1 MKSNAWALVAALT
14 LTSGAAWADVI
25 EPDEEACQGKSV
37 GAACTVDD
45 MVSGTP
51 GTCTESTCTSASY
64 TCDGATNPQGGPCG
78 STTSPCLLCE
88 ATDGGAAS
96 DAGHPV
102 TDSGAG
108 ATDSGTSTSH
118 ADSGTAT
125 SPPADNGSGGCSLS
139 PGSFAGSVGPWL
151 IAGIVPLVVRRRRN
165 KKAA

>member
-1 MKSNAWALVAALT
+1 MKSNAWTLVAALT

-25 EPDEEACQGKSV
+25 EPDEEACQGKSA

-51 GTCTESTCTSASY
+51 GTCTESTCTSAVY
-64 TCDGATNPQGGPCG
+64 TCDGSTNPHGGPCG
-78 STTSPCLLCE
+78 STTSPCLICE
-88 ATDGGAAS
+88 ATDGGGAT

-102 TDSGAG
+102 I
-108 ATDSGTSTSH
+108 DSGTSTTN
-118 ADSGTAT
+118 ADGGPAT
-125 SPPADNGSGGCSLS
+125 SPPAENASTGGSLS

-165 KKAA
+165 RKTG